1 MQSVL
6 LDTSFL
12 ITLTDSSRDHH
23 EDAKKYYRMF
33 IDRRVTMYLSAIVAS
48 EFQVRQEITDL
59 PLENF
64 LVLPFNINHATP
76 CAALCANGL
85 ANRPEEYPRVSA
97 KDDFKLLGQCQ
108 IEGITHFITD
118 DKKCA
123 ALVSSLRSAGSWA
136 TLPMPIYVGNPF
148 DSTFFNPSNQTAFIE
163 EAVGVPVKR
172 QRRMRLG
179 PRL

>member
-12 ITLTDSSRDHH
+12 ITLTDPTRDHH
-23 EDAKKYYRMF
+23 EDTKKYYRMF

-48 EFQVRQEITDL
+48 EFQVKQEINDL
-59 PLENF
+59 PLGNF
-64 LVLPFNINHATP
+64 LVLPFNINHAIP
-76 CAALCANGL
+76 CAALCANSL
-85 ANRPEEYPRVSA
+85 SDRPDSYPRVSA

-118 DKKCA
+118 DEKC
-123 ALVSSLRSAGSWA
+123 SSFVCNLRSSGSWA

-148 DSTFFNPSNQTAFIE
+148 DSTFFSPANQTAFIE
-163 EAVGVPVKR
+163 EAITPARKSTRR
-172 QRRMRLG
+172 QR
-179 PRL
+179 